1 MTSGGVI
8 HCPTCGAYQNDAHR
22 FCSECG
28 SLLRP
33 EGGHDATGPMP
44 MPAEIGTGEWRGPHA
59 DGPTLAVLSGGP
71 SGVLF
76 PLPRGTVTIGRS
88 PASDVFLDDVTVS
101 RNHARI
107 QHGDGGVVLQDLGSL
122 NGTYVNRRRI
132 EGDEPLENGDELQIG
147 KFRLTYFAG

>member
-1 MTSGGVI
+1 VTQGSVI
-8 HCPTCGAYQNDAHR
+8 ACPTCGAYQNEAHR

-44 MPAEIGTGEWRGPHA
+44 LPSEIGTGEWRGPHA

-76 PLPRGTVTIGRS
+76 PLPEGVVTIGRS
-88 PASDVFLDDVTVS
+88 PAADVFLDDVTVS
-101 RNHARI
+101 RYHARI
-107 QHGDGGVVLQDLGSL
+107 EHGERGVVLKDLGSL

-132 EGDEPLENGDELQIG
+132 EGDETLENGDELQIG

>member
-1 MTSGGVI
+1 MSHAVTR
-8 HCPTCGAYQNDAHR
+8 CPTCGAYQNDAHR

-33 EGGHDATGPMP
+33 EGGHETTGPMP
-44 MPAEIGTGEWRGPHA
+44 LPPPGGEGWSGPRAE
-59 DGPTLAVLSGGP
+59 GPTLAVMSGGP
-71 SGVLF
+71 SGVLY
-76 PLPRGTVTIGRS
+76 PLPEGVVTIGRS

-107 QHGDGGVVLQDLGSL
+107 ERRPGAVVLKDLGSL

-132 EGDEPLENGDELQIG
+132 EDDEMLENGDELQIG
-147 KFRLTYFAG
+147 KFRLTYFSG